1 MKYSEIKF
9 IRRKNDGITVLQD
22 ARILA
27 ICKLHPARI
36 TVNQAADAVGKGN
49 GFMQL
54 PSPKRKN
61 ILYGIPLSGGIR
73 EQINNE
79 FVHKVV
85 VEESPQKFKGFC
97 IMNFCQIGK
106 RSVFVVFLAEQI
118 QNGVR

>member
-1 MKYSEIKF
+1 LKYSEIKF

-36 TVNQAADAVGKGN
+36 TVNQAADAVEKDN

>member
-22 ARILA
+22 ARILT

-36 TVNQAADAVGKGN
+36 TVNQAADAVEKDN

>member
-36 TVNQAADAVGKGN
+36 TVNQAADAVGKDN
-49 GFMQL
+49 GCMQL